1 MHFMS
6 AKETADKWNVSQ
18 RRIVLLCKENRIPG
32 AMMVGHK
39 WIIPADIERPDD
51 AHSAIYLPNSTL
63 YIKTFLK
70 WAGGKAQILSE
81 IQSKYPQG
89 LGSSI
94 TKYAEPFVG
103 GGAVLFDILNKYE
116 LDEIYISDINSE
128 LILTYKNIRDHI
140 DELILALHTLQ
151 DEYFALDICKRNSY
165 YYDKRERFNLLK
177 KIKSESVEL
186 AALFIFLNRT
196 CFNGLYRVN
205 SKGEFNV
212 PMGSYKNPT
221 ICEEANVRAVS
232 EKLQMVNIVC
242 GDYKKSRQFIDSRT
256 FAYFDP
262 PYRPLSSTS
271 SFTSYA
277 QGGFD
282 DKQQAEL
289 AQFIDEVSEKG
300 AAVVAS
306 NSDPKNTDENDDF
319 FDRLYAKHNIHRI
332 SAMRMINSVG
342 EGRGKISELLITT
355 Y

>member
-1 MHFMS
+1 MAPIDPVAPWVAWPVGARCVHRPVY
-6 AKETADKWNVSQ
+6 ALHGRTAGARTSGLREAHALCNQHAVDHAVADN
-18 RRIVLLCKENRIPG
+18 RHLL
-32 AMMVGHK
+32 A
-39 WIIPADIERPDD
+39 A
-51 AHSAIYLPNSTL
+51 
-63 YIKTFLK
+63 
-70 WAGGKAQILSE
+70 AQ
-81 IQSKYPQG
+81 
-89 LGSSI
+89 
-94 TKYAEPFVG
+94 VG

>member
-1 MHFMS
+1 MNFMS
-6 AKETADKWNVSQ
+6 AKETAEKWNVSQ
-18 RRIVLLCKENRIPG
+18 RRVLVLCKENRIPG
-32 AMMVGHK
+32 AMMVGNM
-39 WIIPADIERPDD
+39 WIIPADIEWPEN
-51 AHSAIYLPNSTL
+51 AHSTSYLRDSTL
-63 YIKTFLK
+63 RIKTFLK

-81 IQSKYPQG
+81 IRSKYPQG

-116 LDEIYISDINSE
+116 LEEIYISDINSE
-128 LILTYKNIRDHI
+128 LIVTYKNIRDRI
-140 DELILALHTLQ
+140 DELILVLHSLQ
-151 DEYFALDICKRNSY
+151 DEYLALDMGKRNSY
-165 YYDKRERFNLLK
+165 YYDKRERFNFLK
-177 KIKSESVEL
+177 KFKSESAEL

-212 PMGSYKNPT
+212 PVGSYKNPT
-221 ICEEANVRAVS
+221 ICDEANVRAVS

-242 GDYKKSRQFIDSRT
+242 GDYKKSRRFIDSRT

-262 PYRPLSSTS
+262 PYRPLSPTS

-282 DKQQAEL
+282 DKQQVEL
-289 AQFIDEVSEKG
+289 AQFIDEISEKG
-300 AAVVAS
+300 AAVAAS
-306 NSDPKNTDENDDF
+306 NSDPKNTDENDEF

-342 EGRGKISELLITT
+342 GGRGKISELLITT